1 MATDK
6 RSDASGIFSNAKVK
20 QSMSSVAESPK
31 AGERSSHQGL
41 NLGQMKKEIMQDNA
55 SAELN
60 RSHHEIYGDK
70 KPGGSI
76 EVDAHSA
83 SNLKL
88 GTQQASF
95 GGNQN
100 QLLLQNETSDP
111 IGLPALPKVS
121 SHRQRIT

>member
-31 AGERSSHQGL
+31 AGDRSSHQGL
-41 NLGQMKKEIMQDNA
+41 NFGQMKKEIMQDNA

-60 RSHHEIYGDK
+60 HSHHEIYGETN
-70 KPGGSI
+70 PGGSI
-76 EVDAHSA
+76 EADAHSA

-88 GTQQASF
+88 GAQQASF
-95 GGNQN
+95 AENQN
-100 QLLLQNETSDP
+100 QLLLQN
-111 IGLPALPKVS
+111 
-121 SHRQRIT
+121 